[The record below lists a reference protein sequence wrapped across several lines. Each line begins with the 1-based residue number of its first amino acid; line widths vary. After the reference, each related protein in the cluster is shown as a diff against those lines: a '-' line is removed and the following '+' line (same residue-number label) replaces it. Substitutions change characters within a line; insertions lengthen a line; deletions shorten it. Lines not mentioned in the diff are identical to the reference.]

1 MDLSGAKTNQE
12 KGNIRIRNMLASI
25 ERTFLPIGATIGRYR
40 IIEEIDRG
48 GMAVVYK
55 ALQLDLNREVALKV
69 MPANI
74 SINRGFVE
82 RFLTEAHAVAKQRK
96 TPTIWRWSIYQA
108 KTFTITFIITS
119 QSWLMF
125 WR

>member
-48 GMAVVYK
+48 GMPFSIRSQ
-55 ALQLDLNREVALKV
+55 QLDLNREVALKC
-69 MPANI
+69 
-74 SINRGFVE
+74 
-82 RFLTEAHAVAKQRK
+82 VACQYY
-96 TPTIWRWSIYQA
+96 P
-108 KTFTITFIITS
+108 
-119 QSWLMF
+119 
-125 WR
+125 